1 MRLDKFIAQQLGVS
15 RAIAG
20 REIRGSRVTVDG
32 DIVKTPPSSFCRS
45 MTSSM
50 TAIRWFSRPARAT
63 LCSTS
68 RRVTFVPPTI
78 RIIQRSYFLDEPVAH
93 KLHAAGRLDIDTTG
107 LVLMTD
113 DGQWSHRITSPRHHC
128 EKTYLVTLENPLDES
143 TAEQFAKGVQLHNE
157 KDLTKPAVLEVV
169 TPTEVRLTI
178 SEGRYHQVKRMF
190 AAVGNHVV
198 GLHRERIGDI
208 ALDASL
214 APGEYRP
221 LTAEEIA
228 SVGGQHARS
237 KT

>member
-1 MRLDKFIAQQLGVS
+1 M
-15 RAIAG
+15 
-20 REIRGSRVTVDG
+20 
-32 DIVKTPPSSFCRS
+32 
-45 MTSSM
+45 
-50 TAIRWFSRPARAT
+50 
-63 LCSTS
+63 
-68 RRVTFVPPTI
+68 
-78 RIIQRSYFLDEPVAH
+78 
-93 KLHAAGRLDIDTTG
+93 
-107 LVLMTD
+107 
-113 DGQWSHRITSPRHHC
+113 
-128 EKTYLVTLENPLDES
+128 
-143 TAEQFAKGVQLHNE
+143 
-157 KDLTKPAVLEVV
+157 V

-228 SVGGQHARS
+228 SVSGQHARS

>member
-20 REIRGSRVTVDG
+20 REIRASRVTVDG
-32 DIVKTPPSSFCRS
+32 DIIKDSAFKLSPDHDVEYDGN
-45 MTSSM
+45 
-50 TAIRWFSRPARAT
+50 T
-63 LCSTS
+63 LTQQTGPRYFMLNKPQGYVCSTDD
-68 RRVTFVPPTI
+68 PDHPTVL
-78 RIIQRSYFLDEPVAH
+78 YFLDVPVAH

-128 EKTYLVTLENPLDES
+128 EKTYLVTLESPLADD
-143 TAEQFAKGVQLHNE
+143 TAGRFAQGIQLHNE
-157 KDLTKPAVLEVV
+157 KDLTKPAQLEVI

-198 GLHRERIGDI
+198 ALHRERIGAI
-208 ALDASL
+208 VLDPTL
-214 APGEYRP
+214 EPGEYRP
-221 LTAEEIA
+221 LTEEEIA
-228 SVGGQHARS
+228 SVGAPTR
-237 KT
+237 